1 MFPIHAECIRMK
13 RLGIWPAA
21 DVNRLL
27 MGGEQICGA
36 ALQEGADNYRV
47 YRPIAIVPKLSIFDL
62 WSH

>member
-1 MFPIHAECIRMK
+1 MK

-62 WSH
+62 